1 MDGED
6 NGEPYEQMDDLGI
19 WVVSHIFGNTHIYVF
34 FEKSEKSYS
43 TVSGLACLPKNMV
56 PMRLILANGSTY

>member
-1 MDGED
+1 M
-6 NGEPYEQMDDLGI
+6 NKWMI
-19 WVVSHIFGNTHIYVF
+19 WEFGGFPIFLETPTSMFF